1 MPTNIQ
7 SQWFGTSGGDL
18 GDPIEQSLRF
28 NSLPSLIRTATG
40 NVTGDWTLSYWFK
53 TMGPMSSA
61 TDAYHFMFGPY
72 VGPIN
77 LYWNNYIA
85 GSLDLIGKLGDVSAN
100 FIFDGRLR
108 DPAAWYHIV
117 IKRQSNVLT
126 GWVNG
131 VSKALLNNASNF
143 NFSTGDFLAIGDS
156 TYTSGQA
163 APFDGYMADWHF
175 VDGQAKDATD
185 FGKYNA
191 DGVWVPITY
200 TGTYGSQGFHLT
212 FDSSQDANPLTGIG
226 IDSSGNNN
234 HFVSRNTVHSW
245 APAFETTATSASNF
259 DNDIDYKDTP
269 TSNYATMNSLYPETD
284 PQHSGD
290 WYEGN
295 LKHYGYTASTAWSSS
310 GSTIYLP
317 KTGKWY
323 AEFELTSQA
332 YQNWYIGVLSY
343 DTNLGN
349 AYTGYT
355 LVLDHGNNVNQTGS
369 NVAQGSGSWSQG
381 DVCGVA
387 VNMDTKHVEWF
398 RNGTSVISYT
408 SSSSTWDSYM
418 DDEPG
423 GGGLWLGIRSYNYNN
438 QMLSANFG
446 QRPFIYTPPAGYKAL
461 QSNNL
466 PEPGIKNGKK
476 HFDAVSFAGQTA
488 AVTVP
493 GLEFQPDLV
502 WIKSSTHI
510 TEPAIFDSVRG
521 AANGYINTHDTSN
534 PDTSHGTL
542 TSFNSD
548 GFTVGATVGSEWVN
562 GPGRQYSG
570 WCWKAGDTPN
580 VTYTVKVVSSKFRF
594 DDFAANA
601 VTLDLEEGGTYVF
614 DQSDSSNAS
623 HPLRFST
630 TSDGTHGGGSEYT
643 TGVVTEG
650 IPGQAG
656 AKTTVTVAA
665 GAPTLHYYCSAH
677 SGMGGQ
683 ANTNTTKGS
692 SNFAGTIQSKVSAN
706 TDAGF
711 SIVQFQGTGAIG
723 TIGHGLGKKPHFIW
737 VKRVSG
743 TGGTGN
749 HSCWH
754 ISIGANNQ
762 YQLNSSN
769 SASNYGAVTNWNS
782 TAPSATVV
790 SLGANTE
797 VNSNGDTYMAYI
809 FAPVDGYSKFGRYRG
824 NNVANGPFVY
834 TGFKPRFI
842 MLKTSI
848 GANGS
853 WQMYDTVRD
862 SLNPNTNTLTADST
876 ASQVLS
882 GNGIDILSNGFKVR
896 DNGSICNGSSQSVE
910 FSYLAF
916 AEYPFGGENTPPLTG
931 VF

>member
-1 MPTNIQ
+1 MPISNNILA
-7 SQWFGTSGGDL
+7 GSGQGGADL

-40 NVTGDWTLSYWFK
+40 NVTGDWTISYWFK
-53 TMGPMSSA
+53 TMGPMASA
-61 TDAYHFMFGPY
+61 HDAYHFMFGYY
-72 VGPIN
+72 VPALN

-85 GSLDLIGKLGDVSAN
+85 GSLDLIGKLGDVSQN

-117 IKRQSNVLT
+117 MKRQSNVLT

-131 VSKALLNNASNF
+131 VSKALLNNASGMS
-143 NFSTGDFLAIGDS
+143 FSTGELLAIGDS
-156 TYTSGQA
+156 TYTGGQA

-185 FGKYNA
+185 FGKFNK
-191 DGVWVPITY
+191 DGVWVPQTY
-200 TGTYGSQGFHLT
+200 KGTYGSEGFHLT
-212 FDSSQDANPLTGIG
+212 FDSSQHADPLTGIG

-234 HFVSRNTVHSW
+234 HFVSRNTVHGW
-245 APAFETTATSASNF
+245 ATAFETTATSASNF

-269 TSNYATMNSLYPETD
+269 TSNYPTMNSLYPETD

-295 LKHYGYTASTAWSSS
+295 LKHFGYSASTAWSSS

-323 AEFELTSQA
+323 AEFDLTNTSA

-343 DTNLGN
+343 DSNLGN
-349 AYTGYT
+349 AYTGYN

-398 RNGTSVISYT
+398 KNGTSVISYT

-423 GGGLWLGIRSYNYNN
+423 GGGLWLGIRHYNQNN

-466 PEPGIKNGKK
+466 PEPEIKNGKE
-476 HFDAVSFAGQTA
+476 HFDAVSFAGQSG

-502 WIKSSTHI
+502 WIKCATHI
-510 TEPAIFDSVRG
+510 TEPVIFDSLRG
-521 AANGYINTHDTSN
+521 AANGYINTHDTSH

-548 GFTVGATVGSEWVN
+548 GFTVGATAGSEWAN
-562 GPGRQYSG
+562 GPGRQYSA
-570 WCWKAGDTPN
+570 WCWKCDESFTP
-580 VTYTVKVVSSKFRF
+580 
-594 DDFAANA
+594 A
-601 VTLDLEEGGTYVF
+601 VTGGLTNV
-614 DQSDSSNAS
+614 SGKKNA
-623 HPLRFST
+623 
-630 TSDGTHGGGSEYT
+630 
-643 TGVVTEG
+643 
-650 IPGQAG
+650 
-656 AKTTVTVAA
+656 K
-665 GAPTLHYYCSAH
+665 
-677 SGMGGQ
+677 
-683 ANTNTTKGS
+683 
-692 SNFAGTIQSKVSAN
+692 
-706 TDAGF
+706 AGF
-711 SIVQFQGTGAIG
+711 SMVKYTGSGAVS
-723 TIGHGLGKKPHFIW
+723 TFEHGLGAKPHFIW
-737 VKRVSG
+737 VKRIAGSG
-743 TGGTGN
+743 GN
-749 HSCWH
+749 ANHKCWH
-754 ISIGANNQ
+754 IAIGANNS
-762 YQLNSSN
+762 YELNSSQTA
-769 SASNYGAVTNWNS
+769 SAYGSVDYWNYQ
-782 TAPSATVV
+782 APSTTVV
-790 SLGANTE
+790 NLGGNTE
-797 VNSNGDTYMAYI
+797 VNGSSGTYIAYI
-809 FAPVDGYSKFGRYRG
+809 FAPVPGYSKFGRYRG
-824 NNVANGPFVY
+824 NAAHNGPFVY

-842 MLKTSI
+842 MLKTTI
-848 GANGS
+848 GTNGS
-853 WQMYDTVRD
+853 WIMYDTVRD
-862 SLNPNTNTLTADST
+862 SLNPNTNTLTAEGT

-882 GNGIDILSNGFKVR
+882 GNGIDILSNGFKIR
-896 DNGSICNGSSQSVE
+896 DNGSINNGSSQSIE
-910 FSYLAF
+910 ISYLAF
-916 AEYPFGGENTPPLTG
+916 AEHPFGGENTPP
-931 VF
+931 VPAVN